1 MTHQQLITMSQPI
14 LPSYT
19 SSIPEEGVDEGE
31 EEAGEEEVPTLADA
45 LAQLGLTDLT
55 ETFAKEI
62 IDFDSFVSS
71 VLHSRT
77 ATCTQYV

>member
-1 MTHQQLITMSQPI
+1 MSQLI

-19 SSIPEEGVDEGE
+19 SSPSIQEEDIDKGE

-55 ETFAKEI
+55 ETFAKEM
-62 IDFDSFVSS
+62 IDFDSFVSLD
-71 VLHSRT
+71 LHSKT

>member
-1 MTHQQLITMSQPI
+1 MSQPT

-19 SSIPEEGVDEGE
+19 SPSIPEEGVDEGE

-55 ETFAKEI
+55 ETFAKEM

-71 VLHSRT
+71 VLHSKT